1 MDIKDLKDELKH
13 RAKKTKPQPAVCCVA
28 VAPLRAEAE
37 DPSEIVSQ
45 LLFGELLEILRYHP
59 AKKMWAYVRCEWD
72 GYEGWLDWRQVQQV
86 DSAFWEKAQKEYA
99 VAYDIT
105 NEAITD
111 NHFQYIT
118 KGATLP
124 LFDGLR
130 FLLGERVF
138 SYNGQAIQH
147 RSIEATPEWVLKIAR
162 RYLYAPYLWGGRSPF
177 GIDCSGF
184 TQVVFK
190 AVGERLPRDA
200 SQQVEIGEEVPFV
213 EAAQIGDLAFFHNAK
228 NKITH
233 VGIVC
238 GEGQIIHASGRVRID
253 RLDHQGIFDEERNIY
268 SHHLRIIKRLLKEK
282 PRTQTPSVPPSTST
296 KTVTIIENQM
306 TIF

>member
-1 MDIKDLKDELKH
+1 METKDLKDGLKH
-13 RAKKTKPQPAVCCVA
+13 RAKKNKPEPAVCCVA
-28 VAPLRAEAE
+28 VAPLRADPE

-45 LLFGELLEILRYHP
+45 LLFGELVEILRYHP
-59 AKKMWAYVRCEWD
+59 TKKLWAYVRCEWD
-72 GYEGWLDWRQVQQV
+72 GYEGWLDWRQVQRV
-86 DSAFWEKAQKEYA
+86 DTLFWEKAKTQYA
-99 VAYDIT
+99 VVYDIA
-105 NEAITD
+105 NEVITD
-111 NHFQYIT
+111 DYFQNVT

-130 FLLGERVF
+130 FLMGERVF
-138 SYNGQAIQH
+138 CYNGQAIQFA
-147 RSIEATPEWVLKIAR
+147 SIAATPEWVLKIAR

-200 SQQVEIGEEVPFV
+200 SQQVAFGEEVPFV

-233 VGIVC
+233 VGIIC

-268 SHHLRIIKRLLKEK
+268 SHQLRIIKRILKETS
-282 PRTQTPSVPPSTST
+282 RTNTPSVPPSVSL
-296 KTVTIIENQM
+296 KNVTIIENQM

>member
-1 MDIKDLKDELKH
+1 METKDLKDELKH
-13 RAKKTKPQPAVCCVA
+13 RAKKNKPETAVCCVA
-28 VAPLRAEAE
+28 IAPLRADPE

-45 LLFGELLEILRYHP
+45 LLFGELVEILRYHTT
-59 AKKMWAYVRCEWD
+59 KKLWAYVRCEWD
-72 GYEGWLDWRQVQQV
+72 GYEGWLDWRQVQRV
-86 DSAFWEKAQKEYA
+86 EAAFWEKAKTEYA
-99 VAYDIT
+99 VVYDIA
-105 NEAITD
+105 NEVITD
-111 NHFQYIT
+111 NYFQNIT

-130 FLLGERVF
+130 FLMGERVF
-138 SYNGQAIQH
+138 CYNGQAIQ
-147 RSIEATPEWVLKIAR
+147 RGSVAATPEWVLKIAR

-213 EAAQIGDLAFFHNAK
+213 EAAQIGDLAFFHNTK
-228 NKITH
+228 NKVTH
-233 VGIVC
+233 VGIIC

-268 SHHLRIIKRLLKEK
+268 SHQLRIIKRILKETS
-282 PRTQTPSVPPSTST
+282 RTNTPSVPPSVTP
-296 KTVTIIENQM
+296 KNVTIVENQM

>member
-37 DPSEIVSQ
+37 DPAEIVSQ
-45 LLFGELLEILRYHP
+45 LLFGELVEILRYHP
-59 AKKMWAYVRCEWD
+59 IKKLWAYVRCEWD

-86 DSAFWEKAQKEYA
+86 DEVFWEKAKTEYA
-99 VAYDIT
+99 VVYDIA
-105 NEAITD
+105 NEVITD
-111 NHFQYIT
+111 DYFQNIT

-138 SYNGQAIQH
+138 AYKGQAIQ
-147 RSIEATPEWVLKIAR
+147 RGSIAATPEWVLKIAR
-162 RYLYAPYLWGGRSPF
+162 RYLYTPYLWGGRSPF
-177 GIDCSGF
+177 GMDCSGF

-190 AVGERLPRDA
+190 ALGERLPRDA
-200 SQQVEIGEEVPFV
+200 SQQVEIGEEVAFV
-213 EAAQIGDLAFFHNAK
+213 TEAQIGDLAFFHNVK

-268 SHHLRIIKRLLKEK
+268 SHQLRIIKRVLRE
-282 PRTQTPSVPPSTST
+282 RTPTNTPSVPPSVAAKS
-296 KTVTIIENQM
+296 VTIIENQM